1 MLVRAALEIG
11 GGRGREVRGVL
22 AEDSQPP
29 RQEGEDGAAEQ
40 PAEWE
45 EEPARQN
52 VRNYGGAAE
61 EEELEGVAQAEREAE
76 DEAECRAECHCVETA
91 QTEDRAAQLFTATWS
106 VHTQK
111 LLR

>member
-1 MLVRAALEIG
+1 MQREDEVLAEVLVGAALKIG

-52 VRNYGGAAE
+52 VRNYGGAARGGG
-61 EEELEGVAQAEREAE
+61 LEGVAEAEREAE
-76 DEAECRAECHCVETA
+76 EEAESKAIAVN
-91 QTEDRAAQLFTATWS
+91 
-106 VHTQK
+106 
-111 LLR
+111 